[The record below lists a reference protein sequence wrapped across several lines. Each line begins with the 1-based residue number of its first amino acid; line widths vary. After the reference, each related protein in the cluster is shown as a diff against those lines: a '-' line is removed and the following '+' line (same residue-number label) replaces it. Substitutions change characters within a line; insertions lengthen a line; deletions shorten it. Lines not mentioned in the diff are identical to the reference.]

1 MKIFD
6 FNKMKG
12 GWFIGN
18 FNPSAYK
25 TKQFEVCFKQ
35 HKKNEIW
42 ETHYH
47 KVATEI
53 NFLIS
58 GSMIIQGTTIVSGDI
73 FILEPGEIAD
83 PTFLEDCS
91 LVVVKTPS
99 IIMINMRLKNENF

>member
-1 MKIFD
+1 
-6 FNKMKG
+6 MKG

-18 FNPSAYK
+18 FNPAAYK
-25 TKQFEVCFKQ
+25 TKEFEVCYKQ
-35 HKKNEIW
+35 HKKGEIW

-47 KVATEI
+47 KIATEI

-58 GSMIIQGTTIVSGDI
+58 GSMIIQDTTLNAGDI
-73 FILEPGEIAD
+73 FVMEPGEIAD

-99 IIMINMRLKNENF
+99 IKYDKYEQRNKNF